1 MMKNCFTGL
10 DIGTSTI
17 RAVWGHLDRGNLR
30 ILGAKRRD
38 SQGMRNGMIVD
49 MDEARKAIVE
59 FCSEVDASA
68 RDAFK
73 DTYVNVGGYQ
83 SMARASRGVVAVAR
97 ADGEISYEDIDRVIQ
112 ASQAINL
119 PLNRSILHVIP
130 REYFVDGVGIKDPLG
145 MNGIR
150 LEVDSL
156 VVDTFS
162 PVVKNITKCLEPNV
176 RIGGMIFSPL
186 ASSRSVVTKNE
197 REIGVVVLDIGAGTT
212 GMAVFEEGKL
222 LHASIFP
229 VGSTRITNDI
239 AIGLKIPVDAAE
251 KVKLLYA
258 GTSDEVS
265 KKEVLELSRIDP
277 ILEGKVSK
285 KFIAEIVEAR
295 LAEIFDFVKTELK
308 TLGDKRLPGGIVL
321 IGGGSRL
328 TGLPDLVRSELKM
341 VVRVGEPSKIEC
353 EDSSVEEMV
362 RRPEF
367 STAMGLLFWGADEK
381 ISGATESEKGFLNKV
396 KKIFRIFIP

>member
-1 MMKNCFTGL
+1 MKNCFAGL

-17 RAVWGHLDRGNLR
+17 RAVWGCLERGQLR

-59 FCSEVDASA
+59 FCSEIEVSA

-83 SMARASRGVVAVAR
+83 SIARGSRGVVAVAR

-130 REYFVDGVGIKDPLG
+130 REYYVDGVAIKDPLG

-162 PVVKNITKCLEPNV
+162 PVVKNLTRCLEPNV
-176 RIGGMIFSPL
+176 RVGGMIFSPI
-186 ASSRSVVTKNE
+186 ASSRSVATKNE
-197 REIGVVVLDIGAGTT
+197 REIGVAVLDIGAGTT
-212 GMAVFEEGKL
+212 SIAIFEEGKL

-229 VGSTRITNDI
+229 VGSNRITNDI
-239 AIGLKIPVDAAE
+239 AVGLKIPVEAAE
-251 KVKLLYA
+251 KLKLTYA

-265 KKEVLELSRIDP
+265 RKDVLELSRIDP
-277 ILEGKVSK
+277 GLDGKVSK
-285 KFIAEIVEAR
+285 KFVAEIIEAR
-295 LAEIFDFVKTELK
+295 LDEIFDFVKSELK
-308 TLGDKRLPGGIVL
+308 EVGDKRLPGGVVL
-321 IGGGSRL
+321 VGGGARL
-328 TGLPDLVRSELKM
+328 NGIVDLVKSELKM
-341 VVRVGEPSKIEC
+341 VVRMGEPFHIEC
-353 EDSSVEEMV
+353 EDGVVEEMV

-367 STAMGLLFWGADEK
+367 ATAMGLLFWGVDEK
-381 ISGATESEKGFLNKV
+381 ILGATETEKGFVNQV
-396 KKIFRIFIP
+396 KKIFKIFIP

>member
-1 MMKNCFTGL
+1 MKNCFTGL

-17 RAVWGHLDRGNLR
+17 RAVWGCLDRGNLR

-49 MDEARKAIVE
+49 MDEARKALVE
-59 FCSEVDASA
+59 FCSEVDVSA

-83 SMARASRGVVAVAR
+83 SLARASRGVVAVAR
-97 ADGEISYEDIDRVIQ
+97 ADGEISYEDIDRVVQ

-130 REYFVDGVGIKDPLG
+130 REYYVDGVAIKDPLG

-162 PVVKNITKCLEPNV
+162 PVVKNITKCLEPNI

-212 GMAVFEEGKL
+212 SMAVFEEGKL

-265 KKEVLELSRIDP
+265 KKEGLELSKIDP
-277 ILEGKVSK
+277 SLEGKVSK
-285 KFIAEIVEAR
+285 KFIAEIIEAR
-295 LAEIFDFVKTELK
+295 LAEIFDFVKNELK

-328 TGLPDLVRSELKM
+328 NGLPDLVRSELKM
-341 VVRVGEPSKIEC
+341 VVRVGEPFKIEC

-362 RRPEF
+362 RRSEF

-381 ISGATESEKGFLNKV
+381 IGGAMESERGFLNKV
-396 KKIFRIFIP
+396 KKIFKIFVP

>member
-1 MMKNCFTGL
+1 MKNCFTGL

-17 RAVWGHLDRGNLR
+17 RAVWGCLDRGNLR

-49 MDEARKAIVE
+49 MDEARKALVE
-59 FCSEVDASA
+59 FCSEVDVAA
-68 RDAFK
+68 RDALK

-83 SMARASRGVVAVAR
+83 SLARASRGVVAVAR

-162 PVVKNITKCLEPNV
+162 PVVKNITKCLEPNI

-212 GMAVFEEGKL
+212 SMAVFEEGKL

-229 VGSTRITNDI
+229 VGSMRITNDI

-265 KKEVLELSRIDP
+265 KKEGLELSKIDP
-277 ILEGKVSK
+277 GLEGKVSK
-285 KFIAEIVEAR
+285 KFIAEIIEAR
-295 LAEIFDFVKTELK
+295 LAEIFDFVKGELK

-321 IGGGSRL
+321 IGGGSCL
-328 TGLPDLVRSELKM
+328 NGLQDLVRSELKM
-341 VVRVGEPSKIEC
+341 VVRVGEPFKIEC
-353 EDSSVEEMV
+353 EDGSVEEIV

-396 KKIFRIFIP
+396 KKVFRIFIP

>member
-1 MMKNCFTGL
+1 MKKNIFTGL

-17 RAVWGHLDRGNLR
+17 RAVWGYLERGQLR
-30 ILGAKRRD
+30 ILGAKRKE

-49 MDEARKAIVE
+49 MDEARKAVVE
-59 FCSEVDASA
+59 FCAEIEVPV
-68 RDAFK
+68 REAFK

-83 SMARASRGVVAVAR
+83 SIARPSRGVVAVAR
-97 ADGEISYEDIDRVIQ
+97 ADGEIAYDDIDRVVQ

-130 REYFVDGVGIKDPLG
+130 REYYVDGVAIKDPLG

-156 VVDTFS
+156 VIDTFS

-176 RIGGMIFSPL
+176 RIGGIIFSPL

-212 GMAVFEEGKL
+212 SITVFEEGKL

-229 VGSTRITNDI
+229 VGSNRITNDI
-239 AIGLKIPVDAAE
+239 AIGLKIPVEAAE
-251 KVKLLYA
+251 KVKLMYA

-265 KKEVLELSRIDP
+265 RKEVVELSRIDP
-277 ILEGKVSK
+277 SLEGKVSK
-285 KFIAEIVEAR
+285 RFIAEIIEAR

-308 TLGDKRLPGGIVL
+308 SIGDKRLPGGIVL

-328 TGLPDLVRSELKM
+328 NGLPDLVKDELKM
-341 VVRVGEPSKIEC
+341 VVRVGEPLRVTC
-353 EDSSVEEMV
+353 EDSGIEEMV
-362 RRPEF
+362 SRPEF
-367 STAMGLLFWGADEK
+367 ATAMGLLFWGADEK
-381 ISGATESEKGFLNKV
+381 ISGAGETEKGFLNKV
-396 KKIFRIFIP
+396 KKVFKIFIP